1 MVQAVVARAIQDKL
15 LSSGTAVVEGA
26 AVAAVAAVAAAI
38 GEETVA
44 MVLAIQ
50 PLVIRRIDVKWYP
63 LLAFFPSSSYLAFSS
78 FYQT

>member
-15 LSSGTAVVEGA
+15 LSSGTAVVEG
-26 AVAAVAAVAAAI
+26 AAVAAVAAAI

>member
-26 AVAAVAAVAAAI
+26 AVAAVAAAAI